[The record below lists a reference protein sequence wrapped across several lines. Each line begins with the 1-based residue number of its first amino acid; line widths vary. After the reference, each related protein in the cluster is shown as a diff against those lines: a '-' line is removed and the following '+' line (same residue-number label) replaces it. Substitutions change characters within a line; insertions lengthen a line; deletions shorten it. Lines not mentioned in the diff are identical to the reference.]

1 MKYIPKK
8 EYCQFWDQRDIGGL
22 HFALTLHLLSKG
34 IEAGLGEQD
43 NSVVIEILRKRADNL
58 TG

>member
-1 MKYIPKK
+1 MNYIPQK

-34 IEAGLGEQD
+34 IEAGLGELD
-43 NSVVIEILRKRADNL
+43 NSAVIEILRKYMDK
-58 TG
+58 